1 MSDHPALAIVEF
13 SSIAV
18 GTRATDALMKR
29 SPVTLRRA
37 GSFQPGR
44 FAALFT
50 GQVAEVDEAFVEALR
65 VGAEALFDR
74 LFLADVDAAVLAAAL
89 GKSSDWNDGD
99 CLAVIESSSLA
110 GVIEASDAAIKGAEV
125 RITQM
130 RLGDGLGGKG
140 VAHLIGEQHD
150 IEAAV
155 EIGTARAT
163 RPDRVIQTSM
173 IPRLDN
179 DVRTMLSGGT
189 QFNGG
194 DR

>member
-1 MSDHPALAIVEF
+1 MNEHPALAIVEF

-18 GTRATDALMKR
+18 GTRATDALMKK
-29 SPVTLRRA
+29 SPVTLRRV

-65 VGAEALFDR
+65 VGAEALTDR
-74 LFLADVDAAVLAAAL
+74 LMLADIEPTVFGATL
-89 GKSSDWNDGD
+89 GKSTAWTGGD
-99 CLAVIESSSLA
+99 CLAVIESSTLA
-110 GVIEASDAAIKGAEV
+110 GVIEASDAAVKGAAV
-125 RITQM
+125 RIIQM

-155 EIGTARAT
+155 EIGSSRAA
-163 RPDRVIQTSM
+163 RPDRVIHTSI
-173 IPRLDN
+173 IPRLD
-179 DVRTMLSGGT
+179 DEVRAMLSGNT
-189 QFNGG
+189 RFNGG

>member
-18 GTRATDALMKR
+18 GTRAADALMKK
-29 SPVTLRRA
+29 SPVVLRRA

-50 GQVAEVDEAFVEALR
+50 GGVAEVDEAFVEALR
-65 VGAEALFDR
+65 VGAEALVDR
-74 LFLADVDAAVLAAAL
+74 LLLADIDETVLAATL
-89 GKSSDWNDGD
+89 GKNSNWNDGD
-99 CLAVIESSSLA
+99 CLAVIESSTLA
-110 GVIEASDAAIKGAEV
+110 GVIEASDAAVKGAAV
-125 RITQM
+125 RIIQM

-155 EIGTARAT
+155 EIGSARAA
-163 RPDRVIQTSM
+163 RPDRVIQTSV
-173 IPRLDN
+173 IPRFDG
-179 DVRTMLSGGT
+179 DVRKLLSGDT
-189 QFNGG
+189 HFNGG
-194 DR
+194 AR

>member
-18 GTRATDALMKR
+18 GTRATDALMKK

-50 GQVAEVDEAFVEALR
+50 GEVAEVDEAFVEALR
-65 VGAEALFDR
+65 VGADALIDR
-74 LFLADVDAAVLAAAL
+74 LLLADIDPTVSAAVF
-89 GKSSDWNDGD
+89 GKAIDWNDGD
-99 CLAVIESSSLA
+99 CLAVIESSTLGGA
-110 GVIEASDAAIKGAEV
+110 IEASDAAVKGAAV
-125 RITQM
+125 RIIQM

-140 VAHLIGEQHD
+140 IAHLIGEQPD

-155 EIGTARAT
+155 EIGSSKAA
-163 RPDRVIQTSM
+163 RPDRVIQTSI
-173 IPRLDN
+173 IPRLDD
-179 DVRTMLSGGT
+179 DVRAILSGNT
-189 QFNGG
+189 RFNGG